1 MSPKAPIT
9 HAALVA
15 VAFLAFGCTGPRPHE
30 TRSEEADPAMPTRFD
45 LGRPATHADIAAV
58 DIDVRPDGT
67 GLPPGSGTPA
77 EGLALYEAKC
87 RHCHGENGQGEP
99 FDRLVGRIEGDAFPF
114 GEAPRTPR
122 SIGSYWPYAT
132 TVFDYT
138 RRAMPLERPG
148 SLTDD
153 EVYALTA
160 YLLHMNDLWPAEARL
175 DRASLPGVV
184 MPARDRF
191 VRDDRRG
198 GREVR

>member
-1 MSPKAPIT
+1 MGPSFFVVFAG
-9 HAALVA
+9 LV
-15 VAFLAFGCTGPRPHE
+15 LGCTGPR
-30 TRSEEADPAMPTRFD
+30 SQEAIADAGPVTPARFD
-45 LGRPATHADIAAV
+45 LGRAATHADIAAL
-58 DIDVRPDGT
+58 DIDVRPDGA

-77 EGLALYEAKC
+77 EGRALYEAKC
-87 RHCHGENGQGEP
+87 RHCHGENGRGQP

-114 GEAPRTPR
+114 SKAPRTPR

-160 YLLHMNDLWPAEARL
+160 YLLHMNDLWPEDEAL
-175 DRASLPGVV
+175 DGASLPTLV

-191 VRDDRRG
+191 IPDDRRG
-198 GREVR
+198 GAEIR